1 MFTDYVFSANKPGM
15 IDPLFIFYLALA
27 AFGIVYVFI
36 IGMYTVGW
44 FRLKTEIHNDSTP
57 NSFVSI
63 IIPCRNEESNIENLL
78 GDLVQQDYPENS
90 FEILVVDDNS
100 TDNTINK
107 VNAFVSQKYRPSIKL
122 IQINEDNQQ
131 VAFKKKAI
139 NLAIEASSGDLII
152 TTDADCRMGKKW
164 LKSVVDYYETKKP
177 KMIVG
182 PVSFHN
188 EKTWFEKAQTVEF
201 LSLIGITAGAI
212 NIGRPIMC
220 NGANL
225 AYEKSSF
232 HEVGGFGNDNFS
244 SGDDVFLLL
253 KIKKRFGNKSVKF
266 LKNENAFVYTDA
278 KKSLTEFIHQR
289 TRWASKN
296 KGYNLKI
303 LTVSFTVFMMN
314 FLLAA
319 GLIWGIFDL
328 KLLCNIIIIYFIK
341 LLIEIPV
348 LLGIVSFAHRQRLL
362 LNALPLIWLY
372 PVYIIITGTMGIV
385 SSYQWKGRTVKR

>member
-1 MFTDYVFSANKPGM
+1 M
-15 IDPLFIFYLALA
+15 IDPVFIFYLTLA
-27 AFGIVYVFI
+27 AFGLAYAVI
-36 IGMYTVGW
+36 IGMYSFGW
-44 FRLKTEIHNDSTP
+44 FRLKTETTKESLPTT
-57 NSFVSI
+57 FVSI
-63 IIPCRNEESNIENLL
+63 IIPCRNEEANIENLL
-78 GDLVQQDYPENS
+78 DDLVQQDYPENR

-100 TDNTINK
+100 TDLTIDK
-107 VNAFVSQKYRPSIKL
+107 VNAFISQKNRPFIKL
-122 IQINEDNQQ
+122 ILINQDDHRS
-131 VAFKKKAI
+131 AFKKKAI
-139 NLAIEASSGDLII
+139 HLAIEAASGELII
-152 TTDADCRMGKKW
+152 TTDADCRMGKNW
-164 LKSVVDYYETKKP
+164 LKSVVDFYETTKP

-212 NIGRPIMC
+212 SIGRPIMC

-266 LKNENAFVYTDA
+266 LKNVNAFVYTEA
-278 KKSLTEFIHQR
+278 KKNLMEFIHQR

-296 KGYNLKI
+296 KGYDLKI
-303 LTVSFTVFMMN
+303 LTVSFTVFMVN

-328 KLLCNIIIIYFIK
+328 KLLCNIILLYFIK

-348 LLGIVSFAHRQRLL
+348 LLGIVSFARRQQLL
-362 LNALPLIWLY
+362 WNALPLVLLY

-385 SSYQWKGRTVKR
+385 ASYQWKGRTVKR